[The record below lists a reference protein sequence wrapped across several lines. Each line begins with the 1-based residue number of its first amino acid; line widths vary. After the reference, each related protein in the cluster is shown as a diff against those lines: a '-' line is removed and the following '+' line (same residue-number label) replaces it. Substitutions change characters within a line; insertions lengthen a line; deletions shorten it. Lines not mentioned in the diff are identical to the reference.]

1 MKINLT
7 TVNKLQEQVTIKP
20 TDSISFKNT
29 LSSLFEKVV
38 DQYPDATALLS
49 EEMSLS
55 YFELDQKANQ
65 LANFMNSQG
74 IGVGDFVAVYL
85 DRSIKPIISIL
96 AILKAG
102 ATYIPID
109 PSYPEDR
116 IKYILE
122 EASVSLV
129 ISERGLADNKKNK
142 IGCLV
147 LFLDDLNILNKYL
160 VTRLSQQ
167 QIAASDSDLSYILF
181 TSGTTGRPKGIMTE
195 HRNVV
200 GFIHAFNQ
208 VIKVKMNDRIYQGFS
223 LGFDGSVEE
232 MWMAFSNGATLVVS
246 NPIAA
251 KLPDEAARI
260 MNEFKVTVF
269 SSVPTFLGLI
279 KQTIPSLRLIILSGE
294 KCPSSLVDVWET
306 EGRRILNVYGP
317 TETTVNTTVKECR
330 RGSEITIGTPL
341 VGYQLYILDEFMNPV
356 KKGESGE
363 LYIGGIGVSRGY
375 FNNEELT
382 LKTFVKNPFYQVDGG
397 SPIIYRSGD
406 KVCELE
412 NGEIQFFGRLDT
424 QVKIRGFRVELS
436 EIEAVI
442 SEAPHVKSVLV
453 QPYKRSPEHLELVAY
468 ALPHCAKEEF
478 DYQGILILLKSRLP
492 AYMIPSYFDLLDEFP
507 MLASGKAD
515 RKNLPTPIRPLID
528 VNQSVK
534 LPSNPVEEKIVAAW
548 KQIFKIDAI
557 STEADFFL
565 DLAGYSLLAVE
576 AVSLLRAKYQINI
589 SVRDLYHLKTIE
601 KIAAKINHE
610 QNKNNSIK
618 SRSPK
623 ITASAKEVFKA
634 TSKWERY
641 LCLGLQT
648 ISLFFIYLYPVAI
661 IGFLTWVGQH
671 IVAGNIA
678 YTSLIYLS
686 IPFILFGF
694 PLHLLTC
701 VALKWIII
709 GKYRAGAYPLWS
721 LYYFRWWWV
730 SRIQAASGSALLVGT
745 PMFNIYLRLMGS
757 KVGANS
763 LINTHHLGSFDL
775 LKIGSNTSIGQ
786 GSHIS
791 GHRIENG
798 MLLIAGCEIGNDCFI
813 GDHSCLSLNTKMN
826 NNSKLEDLSLLIDH
840 QETAEGVSYVG
851 SPAEIGKISLPEIND
866 DQSPAKPVRYSILF
880 LLALM
885 GIQVIFL
892 LLSLPLIAI
901 LAAGFY
907 WGGFG
912 GLVGALLF
920 DAIFGVIVF
929 CLGIAIVRKIIMP
942 QTPTG
947 IFKVYSLFYVRKWMM
962 DKIFASSVGILHS
975 LYTTIYL
982 PTWLRMMGAK
992 IGRLAEIST
1001 VSKMTP
1007 DLTLIGDGS
1016 FFADGSMIGGLR
1028 LYKNHILLAKNK
1040 IGTRSFVG
1048 NNAHL
1053 SVGKSLGDNCLLGV
1067 LSSAPQEHISTP
1079 DNSEWL
1085 GAPSFSL
1092 PHRKK
1097 ITTFDITQTF
1107 KPTTKL
1113 YIYRFIIDGMRILI
1127 PNFIGLASSTAMVLF
1142 FYYGFY
1148 HLDLLQL
1155 TTLGPLVGIS
1165 LTVIVAMSVV
1175 FLKKIIMGRFYPVI
1189 KPLWCTYVWCNEL
1202 INGVYETI
1210 AAPLLSPLLG
1220 TPFFNI
1226 YLRMMGCKIGKNVYM
1241 GTTLFSEWDL
1251 VSIGDY
1257 TALNEGVVIQN
1268 HLFEDRIMKS
1278 SYLKIGNECSI
1289 GNLSVVLYDS
1299 EIGDRTNVQSL
1310 SLVMKGENL
1319 PENTN
1324 WEGIPISEK

>member
-1 MKINLT
+1 MNTNALTINKPLD
-7 TVNKLQEQVTIKP
+7 QVTL
-20 TDSISFKNT
+20 TRADSCNNQNT
-29 LSSLFEKVV
+29 LYALFEKVV
-38 DQYPDATALLS
+38 DQFPHATALLS
-49 EEMSLS
+49 EDTSLS
-55 YFELDQKANQ
+55 YRELDQKANQ
-65 LANFMNSQG
+65 LANFMHSQG
-74 IGVGDFVAVYL
+74 IGVGDFVAVYF
-85 DRSIKPIISIL
+85 DRSIKPIISII

-116 IKYILE
+116 IKYILA

-142 IGCLV
+142 IGCPI
-147 LFLDDLNILNKYL
+147 LFLDDWNILNQHS
-160 VTRLSQQ
+160 TARLSKQ
-167 QIAASDSDLSYILF
+167 QITASDNDLSYILF
-181 TSGTTGRPKGIMTE
+181 TSGTTGHPKGIMTE

-208 VIKVKMNDRIYQGFS
+208 IIKVKNNDRIYQGFS

-260 MNEFKVTVF
+260 MNDFKVTVF

-294 KCPSSLVDVWET
+294 KCPSSLVEIWET
-306 EGRRILNVYGP
+306 KGRRILNVYGP
-317 TETTVNTTVKECR
+317 TETTVNTTVKECY
-330 RGSEITIGTPL
+330 RGKEITIGTPL
-341 VGYQLYILDEFMNPV
+341 AGYQLYILDEFMNRV
-356 KKGESGE
+356 NKGEAGE

-375 FNNEELT
+375 FNNAQLT
-382 LKTFVKNPFYQVDGG
+382 HKTFVKNPFYQAESG
-397 SPIIYRSGD
+397 SPILYRSGD
-406 KVCELE
+406 KVCELP

-453 QPYKRSPEHLELVAY
+453 QPYARSPEHLELVAFVI
-468 ALPHCAKEEF
+468 PNSAKEDF
-478 DYQGILILLKSRLP
+478 DYQGILTLLKSRLP
-492 AYMIPSYFDLLDEFP
+492 AYMIPSYLDLLNDFP

-515 RKNLPTPIRPLID
+515 RKNLPKPIRPLID
-528 VNQSVK
+528 VNQSIK
-534 LPSNPVEEKIVAAW
+534 LPSNLLEEQIVSAW
-548 KQIFKIDAI
+548 KQIFNIEAI
-557 STEADFFL
+557 SIEADFFL

-576 AVSLLRAKYQINI
+576 AVSLLRSQYQINI
-589 SVRDLYHLKTIE
+589 SVRDLYQLKTIE
-601 KIAAKINHE
+601 KIAANLNNE
-610 QNKNNSIK
+610 QNKNNAIK
-618 SRSPK
+618 FRSPK
-623 ITASAKEVFKA
+623 IKTSAKEVFKA

-648 ISLFFIYLYPVAI
+648 LSLVFIYLYPVAM
-661 IGFLTWVGQH
+661 IGFLTWVGQQ
-671 IVAGNIA
+671 VAIGSIT

-686 IPFILFGF
+686 IPFLLLGF

-701 VALKWIII
+701 IAMKWIII

-721 LYYFRWWWV
+721 LYYFRWWWA

-745 PMFNIYLRLMGS
+745 PMFNIYLRLMGA

-763 LINTHHLGSFDL
+763 IINTHHLGSFDL
-775 LKIGSNTSIGQ
+775 LKVGSNTSIGQ

-798 MLLIAGCEIGNDCFI
+798 MLLIAGCEIGDDCFV

-826 NNSKLEDLSLLIDH
+826 KNSKLEDLSLLTDH
-840 QETAEGVSYVG
+840 QEAAEGQSYVG
-851 SPAEIGKISLPEIND
+851 SPAEIGKITLPEIKD
-866 DQSPAKPVRYSILF
+866 DQSKPKPVRYSFLF
-880 LLALM
+880 LGALV
-885 GIQVIFL
+885 GIQIIFL

-907 WGGFG
+907 WGGLG
-912 GLVGALLF
+912 GLAGALFF
-920 DAIFGVIVF
+920 DAIFGVVVF
-929 CLGIAIVRKIIMP
+929 CLGIALVRKIIMP

-947 IFKVYSLFYVRKWMM
+947 IFNIYSLFYVRKWMM

-1028 LYKNHILLAKNK
+1028 LYKNHILLAKNQ
-1040 IGTRSFVG
+1040 IGARSFVG

-1067 LSSAPQEHISTP
+1067 LSSAPQEHVTTP

-1085 GAPSFSL
+1085 GVPSFSL

-1107 KPTTKL
+1107 RPTTKL

-1127 PNFIGLASSTAMVLF
+1127 PNFIGLASASAMVLF

-1148 HLDLLQL
+1148 HLNLLQL
-1155 TTLGPLVGIS
+1155 ITLGPLVGIS
-1165 LTVIVAMSVV
+1165 LTAIVAMSVV
-1175 FLKKIIMGRFYPVI
+1175 ILKKIIMGRFYPVI

-1226 YLRMMGCKIGKNVYM
+1226 YLRMMGCKIGKHVYM

-1251 VSIGDY
+1251 VNIGDY
-1257 TALNEGVVIQN
+1257 SALNEGVVIQN

-1289 GNLSVVLYDS
+1289 GNMSVVLYDS

-1310 SLVMKGENL
+1310 SLVMKGDNL